1 MAKMEA
7 MQQQLLVGMQQ
18 LTAALASGGGGGAG
32 DGGKS
37 LGGAPP
43 GDERDGTRGA
53 SGGPRAL
60 ASRALPPLSI
70 GGLGDADGG
79 GGAAATAITPGAAT
93 NRPSFRSAAMATMA
107 IRRMSGGSGRDGGAV
122 GRQESLAMLD
132 STTQMF
138 TLLREVRT
146 RTRARARRA

>member
-1 MAKMEA
+1 
-7 MQQQLLVGMQQ
+7 
-18 LTAALASGGGGGAG
+18 
-32 DGGKS
+32 
-37 LGGAPP
+37 
-43 GDERDGTRGA
+43 
-53 SGGPRAL
+53 
-60 ASRALPPLSI
+60 
-70 GGLGDADGG
+70 
-79 GGAAATAITPGAAT
+79 
-93 NRPSFRSAAMATMA
+93 MATMA